1 MSASQ
6 HTSATRHV
14 TPPSSLGYTFN
25 LLYLLPSA
33 TKLRRLCFH
42 RRVSVHG
49 GGGCVWSWEVPGP
62 GGMHGRGVPG
72 PRGCTVLGVP
82 GPGGVGIPACTEADP
97 PRGETAT
104 AVDGTHP
111 TGMHSC
117 WDWDEN
123 FTKYPPLV
131 CGSWVYRICLL
142 VTRDSQFNTCVF
154 YCLFWTLFTRI
165 IIQSLN
171 AAKVIFTQIMIAI

>member
-49 GGGCVWSWEVPGP
+49 GGGVVSGPGRCLVQGGCMVGGCLGP
-62 GGMHGRGVPG
+62 GGARSWGCLVRGGLVSQHALRQTPPG
-72 PRGCTVLGVP
+72 ERRPLLWTVRILLECILVEIEMRISP
-82 GPGGVGIPACTEADP
+82 NIHLLCAVVEFTEFVYWLH
-97 PRGETAT
+97 ETVSST
-104 AVDGTHP
+104 R
-111 TGMHSC
+111 
-117 WDWDEN
+117 
-123 FTKYPPLV
+123 
-131 CGSWVYRICLL
+131 VY
-142 VTRDSQFNTCVF
+142 F
-154 YCLFWTLFTRI
+154 
-165 IIQSLN
+165 
-171 AAKVIFTQIMIAI
+171 IAYFGLYLHAL